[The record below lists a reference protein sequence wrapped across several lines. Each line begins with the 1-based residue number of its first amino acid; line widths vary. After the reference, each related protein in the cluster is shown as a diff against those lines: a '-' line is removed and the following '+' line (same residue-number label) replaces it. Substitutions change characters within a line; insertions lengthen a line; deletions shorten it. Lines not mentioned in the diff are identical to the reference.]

1 MIDLER
7 IREAVE
13 RRSGA
18 RITLF
23 AWQQTPDVAAW
34 GTVTHDGQADAIWG
48 DGQMQA
54 QAIEGSVH
62 LFCRN
67 LSTGAP
73 EGVQA
78 ALAELELSWRLD
90 DVLYEQDTRLLHYVW
105 IWREWG
111 ALL

>member
-23 AWQQTPDVAAW
+23 AWQQTPEAPAW
-34 GTVTHDGQADAIWG
+34 GTVTLDGQAAAIWG
-48 DGQMQA
+48 DGGMREQGL
-54 QAIEGSVH
+54 EGSVH

-67 LSTGAP
+67 LDGQAP
-73 EGVQA
+73 NGVQT
-78 ALAELELSWRLD
+78 ALGELGVSWRLD
-90 DVLYEQDTRLLHYVW
+90 DVLYEQDTRLLHWVW

-111 ALL
+111 DAP